1 MKSVF
6 FVGRKK
12 VWIVAA
18 AAVLFV
24 FAGGI
29 VLSTCSATED
39 EVQHVLGSVEEALG
53 AEWRRE
59 AVTEVTD
66 LVYGDPEGNNI
77 ICHVCV
83 TTYYDADANGQTGL
97 NMEAIAAVIDPG
109 EAESCRG
116 CTVGELPAAV
126 CKKDGRAY
134 LCWTVTP
141 ELSYVIEYDPAAVRE
156 EDIFRMAESVLPSL
170 SR

>member
-1 MKSVF
+1 M
-6 FVGRKK
+6 
-12 VWIVAA
+12 
-18 AAVLFV
+18 FV
-24 FAGGI
+24 FAVGI

-39 EVQHVLGSVEEALG
+39 GVQHVLGSVEEALG
-53 AEWRRE
+53 AEWSRE

-66 LVYGDPEGNNI
+66 LVYADPEGNRI

-83 TTYYDADANGQTGL
+83 TTYADTNGQTGL
-97 NMEAIAAVIDPG
+97 NTEAITAVIVPG
-109 EAESCRG
+109 EAESCRR

-126 CKKDGRAY
+126 CEKGSRAY

-156 EDIFRMAESVLPSL
+156 EDIFRMAESVLDSL
-170 SR
+170 PR